1 MVPAAAIVVE
11 RKGAGGKGA
20 GFTGGACLRLTPGR
34 GCSTLFVPRVGPA
47 TTRTIAERVVP
58 ALQRVRGSRVV
69 AVASRDGGRAAAFAE
84 RFGIPSSFDRYEA
97 LLAPGVVDLL
107 YLPLPNSLHAEWT
120 LRAVEAGLHVL
131 CEKPLAA
138 NGAEAERMAAAAQ
151 ARGVV
156 LAEAYMYRHHPQY
169 SKLQELLAAGAIGAL
184 VSLQAEFSFL
194 LDEPDSIVTSPALA
208 EPVRVAAQAR
218 IDGVDRVTTGL
229 LEFPGGV
236 LATFTASIASA
247 ERHRAEVHGELGT
260 IVLEDPWV
268 AGEAGATLRI
278 ERHGEPA
285 EELFVAGA
293 DSYRLQAQDFVDAVC
308 EGRPPRWPAE
318 DGVAN
323 MRVLDGLRGCWDL

>member
-1 MVPAAAIVVE
+1 MAE
-11 RKGAGGKGA
+11 
-20 GFTGGACLRLTPGR
+20 LRWGIL
-34 GCSTLFVPRVGPA
+34 GCAS
-47 TTRTIAERVVP
+47 IAERVVP

-107 YLPLPNSLHAEWT
+107 YLPLPNSLHAELT

-194 LDEPDSIVTSPALA
+194 LDEPDSIVTSPALAGGALLDIGGYCVDFARQVAGA

-308 EGRPPRWPAE
+308 QGRPPRWPAE